1 MDERIKCA
9 FLDQEEFKLLLE
21 LLVYFAEFTVKE
33 VYTNHDYEPYAFR
46 GNDVIVHQNGRQT
59 LGHF

>member
-21 LLVYFAEFTVKE
+21 LLVYFAEFTVKD
-33 VYTNHDYEPYAFR
+33 VYPFR